1 MTGSINTVRH
11 RTVSALGQGFQMSAV
26 LGSRPYIFQGTGVS
40 VGWSRFISN
49 RILNRGKSGLRG
61 KGCQVTPGH
70 GEFYH
75 DGKCHR
81 KQTTSHEVRVK
92 RWGKSP
98 PRRWQHGRHGKPQLE
113 QGQDAAR
120 ATHLAK
126 DAAGRLLQDSS
137 DRIRREMTVTVSLPY
152 RTRLIDSRFCKRLSD
167 QIFG

>member
-1 MTGSINTVRH
+1 MVKDFSYRQ
-11 RTVSALGQGFQMSAV
+11 LSAV
-26 LGSRPYIFQGTGVS
+26 LASGPYIFQRTEVS
-40 VGWSRFISN
+40 VGRSRFISQ

-61 KGCQVTPGH
+61 KGCQVTPGRGALH
-70 GEFYH
+70 H

-81 KQTTSHEVRVK
+81 KQTASREVRVK

-120 ATHLAK
+120 VTHLVK
-126 DAAGRLLQDSS
+126 DAAGRLLQGSS

-152 RTRLIDSRFCKRLSD
+152 RTRLIDLHFCKRLSERLV
-167 QIFG
+167 G